1 MNFSKQRESIIN
13 VLKSNFEH
21 PTAYRVYELVK
32 QVEPTISKS
41 TVYRNLEQLVE
52 VGLVKKISTGDN
64 FEHYDIERND
74 GHSHLVCKCCGEI
87 FDINSVT
94 HPLPLNLYFG
104 TLAVDLGCFPF
115 DNETYLTLSDSHKTI
130 YGIRSLIRFGKL

>member
-13 VLKSNFEH
+13 ILKFNYEH

-32 QVEPTISKS
+32 EVEPNISKS

-52 VGLVKKISTGDN
+52 VGLVRKIATNDN

-74 GHSHLVCKCCGEI
+74 GHSHLVCKCCGKI
-87 FDINSVT
+87 FDINLDIEKIENSIKNQT
-94 HPLPLNLYFG
+94 EFNSCNEIIIMG
-104 TLAVDLGCFPF
+104 ICKGCK
-115 DNETYLTLSDSHKTI
+115 EI
-130 YGIRSLIRFGKL
+130 

>member
-1 MNFSKQRESIIN
+1 MNFSKQRESIVNI
-13 VLKSNFEH
+13 LKCNYEH

-32 QVEPTISKS
+32 EFEPTISKS

-74 GHSHLVCKCCGEI
+74 GHSHLVCKSCGEI
-87 FDINSVT
+87 FDINLDIGKIENSIKNQT
-94 HPLPLNLYFG
+94 EFS
-104 TLAVDLGCFPF
+104 C
-115 DNETYLTLSDSHKTI
+115 NEI
-130 YGIRSLIRFGKL
+130 IVMGICKNCDKEK

>member
-13 VLKSNFEH
+13 ILQSNYEH

-87 FDINSVT
+87 FDINLDVRKIENSIKNQT
-94 HPLPLNLYFG
+94 DFN
-104 TLAVDLGCFPF
+104 AC
-115 DNETYLTLSDSHKTI
+115 NEI
-130 YGIRSLIRFGKL
+130 IVMGICKNCDKEK